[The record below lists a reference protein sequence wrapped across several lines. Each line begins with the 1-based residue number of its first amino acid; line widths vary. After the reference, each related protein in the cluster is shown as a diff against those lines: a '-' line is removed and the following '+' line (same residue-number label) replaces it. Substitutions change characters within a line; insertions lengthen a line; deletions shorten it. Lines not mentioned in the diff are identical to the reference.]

1 MKNTVVFCFLASA
14 LAFAPFG
21 VSAQQ
26 SGGGDVIEFVCRD
39 AGLGKY
45 GVVAKKLRNSL
56 RAAAATAGISNAAI
70 KIKSVVD
77 VERPTIQVSR
87 AELNAG
93 DIPVTFAATPLSF
106 DFGDATVSVVSPNDQ
121 ACNVTRDFTIEI
133 KRRTGEIA
141 TDVVRVMSPGKY
153 FRKRPTTPPPG

>member
-1 MKNTVVFCFLASA
+1 MKTTLIVCLFGGAIVLSPIGASA
-14 LAFAPFG
+14 EPM
-21 VSAQQ
+21 
-26 SGGGDVIEFVCRD
+26 GGGDTIEFVCRD
-39 AGLGKY
+39 AGLGKF

-56 RAAAATAGISNAAI
+56 HAAAATAGVGNAAI

-77 VERPTIQVSR
+77 VERPSIQVSR
-87 AELNAG
+87 SELNAG
-93 DIPVTFAATPLSF
+93 DIPVTFSAAPLSF

-133 KRRTGEIA
+133 KRRNGETA

-153 FRKRPTTPPPG
+153 VRKRATTPPPG